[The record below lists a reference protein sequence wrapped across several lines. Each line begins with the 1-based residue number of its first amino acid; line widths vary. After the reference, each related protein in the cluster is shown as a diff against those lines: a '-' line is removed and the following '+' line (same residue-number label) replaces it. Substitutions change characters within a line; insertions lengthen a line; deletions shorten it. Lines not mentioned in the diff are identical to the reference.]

1 MPFAPYR
8 ATMKTVQS
16 PLQSGFGVS
25 STASQVIDGINLTG
39 KVAMVTGGA
48 SGIGLETVRAL
59 SGAGASVVVPARNLP
74 RARQTL
80 NGLQG
85 VEVELMDLMEPASI
99 ATFAAHFEA
108 SGRPLHIIVA
118 SAGIGGAPL
127 LRDSRGYESHFAT
140 NHLGHFDLVS
150 RLRPAFRRAEGARVV
165 IVSSWAHRASDIVF
179 DDPNYLRRDYDPV
192 TAYGQ
197 SKTANVLFALALDE
211 KGRSE
216 GVRAFSL
223 HPGTIVETRFS
234 RDMPEGVLEAVGMVD
249 ADGTAVLDTS
259 KGWKSVEQGAATSV
273 WCATSPDLEGKGGL
287 YAQDCDI
294 APLLDHTDPGVMAAA
309 NSFGPAALG
318 VMDYA
323 LDRGAA
329 GRLWTLSEELLEPEA

>member
-108 SGRPLHIIVA
+108 SRRPLHVVVA

-127 LRDSRGYESHFAT
+127 LRDSRGY
-140 NHLGHFDLVS
+140 GPIS
-150 RLRPAFRRAEGARVV
+150 RR
-165 IVSSWAHRASDIVF
+165 I
-179 DDPNYLRRDYDPV
+179 
-192 TAYGQ
+192 
-197 SKTANVLFALALDE
+197 
-211 KGRSE
+211 
-216 GVRAFSL
+216 
-223 HPGTIVETRFS
+223 
-234 RDMPEGVLEAVGMVD
+234 
-249 ADGTAVLDTS
+249 
-259 KGWKSVEQGAATSV
+259 TSV
-273 WCATSPDLEGKGGL
+273 TSTWSPDYVRPSVGL
-287 YAQDCDI
+287 RA
-294 APLLDHTDPGVMAAA
+294 H
-309 NSFGPAALG
+309 ALSSSPH
-318 VMDYA
+318 
-323 LDRGAA
+323 
-329 GRLWTLSEELLEPEA
+329 GRTARQT